1 MYTGQ
6 IAVITTQ
13 DDWVSDFYQ
22 ITDED
27 TGEVV
32 NISNPDIGFGVTVKI
47 SDREGCGRTRS
58 RDPRHGCS
66 RSSIDLPSGNVFIA
80 DADNGPGIQWV
91 FPHSKLS
98 CLCSGTYKCTVVV
111 TVNGLQTT
119 LLDADLV
126 VEKIP

>member
-13 DDWVSDFYQ
+13 DDWASDFYQ

-47 SDREGCGRTRS
+47 SDR
-58 RDPRHGCS
+58 DGCS

-80 DADNGPGIQWV
+80 DADDGPGIQWV